1 MVKPNLNAQ
10 AREVMGSRVVTAHP
24 KTTRREIAVQLL
36 GECDMNRLDTS
47 PIRARE
53 RLGGWLTYSYR
64 EAA

>member
-1 MVKPNLNAQ
+1 VVKPNLNAK
-10 AREVMGSRVVTAHP
+10 AREVMDFRVVTAHP
-24 KTTRREIAVQLL
+24 KATRREIAVQLL

-53 RLGGWLTYSYR
+53 RLGGWLTSDYR

>member
-1 MVKPNLNAQ
+1 MAKPNLNAK
-10 AREVMGSRVVTAHP
+10 AREVMDSRVVTANP
-24 KTTRREIAVQLL
+24 KTPRREIAVQLL
-36 GECDMNRLDTS
+36 GECDMNRLYTS